1 MTREEFENNR
11 RRFGEDIDAWP
22 AALRGPALAFM
33 ALNGDAGADAA
44 LDRLV
49 REAALVEGDDRVL
62 ARKVLA
68 RIDRGAARP
77 SLLARF
83 LVAPAGI
90 AACAAA
96 LLVTATI
103 AGYQV
108 ARVQDQSQD
117 TELLA
122 LAAGARLPDDGGPA
136 IAADPGEGDAL

>member
-11 RRFGEDIDAWP
+11 RRFGDDIDAWP
-22 AALRGPALAFM
+22 AALRGPALALM
-33 ALNGDAGADAA
+33 ALDGDADADAA

-49 REAALVEGDDRVL
+49 RQAALVEGDDRAV

-77 SLLARF
+77 SLLPRF

-96 LLVTATI
+96 LLVIATI

-108 ARVQDQSQD
+108 ARLQDQSQD
-117 TELLA
+117 SELLA
-122 LAAGARLPDDGGPA
+122 LAAGARLPDDGGPP
-136 IAADPGEGDAL
+136 IAGDVGEGDAL

>member
-1 MTREEFENNR
+1 MTREEFEHNR
-11 RRFGEDIDAWP
+11 RRFGDDIDAWP
-22 AALRGPALAFM
+22 AASRGSALAFM
-33 ALNGDAGADAA
+33 ALEGDAVADAA

-49 REAALVEGDDRVL
+49 RLAALVEGDDRALV
-62 ARKVLA
+62 RKVLA

-77 SLLARF
+77 SLLPRF

-108 ARVQDQSQD
+108 AGLQDQSQD
-117 TELLA
+117 SELLA
-122 LAAGARLPDDGGPA
+122 LAAGARLPDDGGPP
-136 IAADPGEGDAL
+136 IAGDAGEGDAL

>member
-11 RRFGEDIDAWP
+11 RRFGDDIDAWP
-22 AALRGPALAFM
+22 ASLKGPALAFM
-33 ALNGDAGADAA
+33 ALEGDAGADAA

-49 REAALVEGDDRVL
+49 RQAALVEGDDRAL
-62 ARKVLA
+62 ARKVMA

-77 SLLARF
+77 SLVPRF
-83 LVAPAGI
+83 LFAPTGL

-108 ARVQDQSQD
+108 ARLQDQSQD
-117 TELLA
+117 SELLA
-122 LAAGARLPDDGGPA
+122 FAAGARLADDGGSA
-136 IAADPGEGDAL
+136 ITADPGEGDPL

>member
-11 RRFGEDIDAWP
+11 RRFGDDIDAWP
-22 AALRGPALAFM
+22 EALRGPALAFM
-33 ALNGDAGADAA
+33 ALDGGAGADDA

-49 REAALVEGDDRVL
+49 LQAALVEGDDRAL
-62 ARKVLA
+62 ARKVMA

-77 SLLARF
+77 SLLPRF

-108 ARVQDQSQD
+108 ARLQDQSQD
-117 TELLA
+117 SDLLA

-136 IAADPGEGDAL
+136 IAGDAGEGDAL

>member
-11 RRFGEDIDAWP
+11 RRFGDDVNAWP
-22 AALRGPALAFM
+22 AALRGPALAFL
-33 ALNGDAGADAA
+33 ALDGDAGADAA
-44 LDRLV
+44 LDSLV
-49 REAALVEGDDRVL
+49 RQAALVEGDDRAL

-77 SLLARF
+77 SLLPRF

-108 ARVQDQSQD
+108 ARLQD
-117 TELLA
+117 
-122 LAAGARLPDDGGPA
+122 
-136 IAADPGEGDAL
+136 